1 MKYLLITARRT
12 VYSRVKP
19 EEVGQNYESINHFQ
33 LQHASIWLVSFA
45 AVFCC
50 VTSQKIGTQC
60 VHVSAIQRSRGKEGN
75 ACFANEGHLRFVFIA
90 FGFHCGCWIAS
101 YVSDLFP
108 FEVCHE
114 FLKRCCLN
122 MSQLS
127 KYGSAWP
134 YSFVIFT
141 LTFSILIL
149 RTTC

>member
-1 MKYLLITARRT
+1 M
-12 VYSRVKP
+12 YSRVKP
-19 EEVGQNYESINHFQ
+19 EEVGQNYKSINHFQ

-50 VTSQKIGTQC
+50 VTSPKRGTQC
-60 VHVSAIQRSRGKEGN
+60 VHVSAIQRSRGKKGN
-75 ACFANEGHLRFVFIA
+75 ACFANEGHLRVVSIA

-101 YVSDLFP
+101 YVSDLFLLK
-108 FEVCHE
+108 FVMN
-114 FLKRCCLN
+114 FLKGVVS

-134 YSFVIFT
+134 HSFVIFT
-141 LTFSILIL
+141 LTFSIWIL